1 MVVRAEGPARAPCF
15 CAGGDVKE
23 LAGLAAWGQDPQS
36 FVYNEYRMDAQI
48 FHFPKVSSR
57 ARRPA
62 APPRRRGG
70 LTLADQSRT
79 FRSSTAS

>member
-23 LAGLAAWGQDPQS
+23 LAGLAARGEDPQS

-48 FHFPKVSSR
+48 FHFPKVRRR
-57 ARRPA
+57 AVDA
-62 APPRRRGG
+62 PRRQGG
-70 LTLADQSRT
+70 AED
-79 FRSSTAS
+79 

>member
-23 LAGLAAWGQDPQS
+23 LAGLAARGQDPQS

-57 ARRPA
+57 A

-70 LTLADQSRT
+70 LTPADQSRT